1 LSGEHVERRLAA
13 ILAADVAGSCRLI
26 GIDEEGT
33 LAQLKALRKTLFDP
47 KIAEHRGRIVKNTG
61 DGALVEFASAVEAV
75 RCADEIQRGM
85 AEQNTNVPQDRR
97 IEFRIG
103 IHVGDIII
111 ADDDIFG
118 DGVNIAVRLEGI
130 AEPGGICISDDA
142 HRQVRGKVESTLE
155 GMGAQALKNIA
166 EPVHA
171 WRIRKSS
178 ISPLVI
184 PACPSSG
191 YAALPLPD
199 DPSMAILPFQNIS
212 GVHVSEHGHEGD
224 GGYVRGEQQQIRYCR
239 APDGVRLAYDVV
251 GRGSLLVKTAN
262 WFNHLEYDWRSP
274 IWRHILRGLASE
286 HTLIRYDA
294 RGSGMSDWEVDE
306 VSLDA
311 WVRDLET
318 VVETAGVNRFPLLGI
333 SQGCAISIA
342 YAERHPERVSHL
354 VLYGGF
360 ALGSNKRSPEA
371 REKQKALA
379 TLMRLE
385 WGADN
390 PAIRQLFTTQFL
402 PDCSKEVA
410 DSLNEL
416 QRLVTSGECAARYLE
431 TVADI
436 DVTELLP
443 KIVVPTL
450 VMHRRGDVRNPI
462 EEGRRIAAGIRGARF
477 VALEGRNHVPLEG
490 EPAAQRFLE
499 EIRLFLGE

>member
-1 LSGEHVERRLAA
+1 MSSEHVERRLAA

-33 LAQLKALRKTLFDP
+33 LARLKALRTTLFDP
-47 KIAEHRGRIVKNTG
+47 KITDHRGRIVKNTG
-61 DGALVEFASAVEAV
+61 DGALVEFASVVEAV

-85 AEQNTNVPQDRR
+85 AEQNTDVPQEKR

-111 ADDDIFG
+111 ADGDIFG

-130 AEPGGICISDDA
+130 AEPGGICISEDA
-142 HRQVRGKVESTLE
+142 HRQVRGKVENTLE
-155 GMGAQALKNIA
+155 DMGTQTLKNIA
-166 EPVHA
+166 EPMHV
-171 WRIRKSS
+171 WRIRKNS
-178 ISPLVI
+178 ISPLVV

-191 YAALPLPD
+191 HAA

-212 GVHVSEHGHEGD
+212 GEHVPEHGHEGD
-224 GGYVRGEQQQIRYCR
+224 GGHLLRGEQQQIRYCR
-239 APDGVRLAYDVV
+239 APDGVRLAYVVV
-251 GRGSLLVKTAN
+251 GRGPPLMKTAN
-262 WFNHLEYDWRSP
+262 WFNHLEYDWKSP
-274 IWRHILRGLASE
+274 IWRHLLRGLASE
-286 HTLIRYDA
+286 HTLIRYDT

-318 VVETAGVNRFPLLGI
+318 VVEIVRVNRFPLLGI
-333 SQGCAISIA
+333 SQGCAIAIA
-342 YAERHPERVSHL
+342 YAARHPERVSHL

-360 ALGSNKRSPEA
+360 ALGGGKRSPEA
-371 REKQKALA
+371 REEQKALA

-416 QRLVTSGECAARYLE
+416 QRRVTSAECAARYLE

-490 EPAAQRFLE
+490 EPAAHRFLE
-499 EIRLFLGE
+499 EIRLFLGA